1 MATIVYEDP
10 VRLQDGRYFVK
21 ASTSD
26 KTPVYVSIANSTI
39 NTPVPWDQSTD
50 IPISVSEADISTIQK
65 WDAMFMADAVVNST
79 KWFQREFTEDVITSY
94 YQSALEGSTLETQ
107 PSVNSKGRVNVAFF
121 LFNNDITKNFEPGS
135 QCRLLLQ
142 FDGLWFLRKSF
153 GPVWKITQVK
163 TRKVTEP
170 VRCLIQDEDSD

>member
-1 MATIVYEDP
+1 MATVVYEDP

-26 KTPVYVSIANSTI
+26 NKPVYVSINNSII
-39 NTPVPWDQSTD
+39 NTQAPWDQSTD
-50 IPISVSEADISTIQK
+50 IPIVLSDADVANIQK
-65 WDAMFMADAVVNST
+65 WDSMFMADAVTNST

-121 LFNNDITKNFEPGS
+121 LFNNDITKNFEAGS
-135 QCRLLLQ
+135 QCRLLIQ

-163 TRKVTEP
+163 MRKVAEP
-170 VRCLIQDEDSD
+170 VKCLIQDEDSD